1 MATRRNLTVVD
12 QPRGRPPTGGG
23 GGGGGGGKTPRARF
37 KELAPKR
44 VTDAINAVK
53 YIEKLGNPAVYQ
65 YKASEAEQIVTAIR
79 KAVDEVEY
87 ALRNPGKATPILS
100 FEDE

>member
-1 MATRRNLTVVD
+1 MATRRNLEVVE
-12 QPRGRPPTGGG
+12 QPRARQSGGGSGGG
-23 GGGGGGGKTPRARF
+23 GSGGKTPRARF

-44 VTDAINAVK
+44 VTDAINSIK
-53 YIEKLGNPAVYQ
+53 FIEKLNNPAVYQ
-65 YKASEAEQIVTAIR
+65 YKASEAYQIVNAIR

-87 ALRNPGKATPILS
+87 ALRNPGKTASVLT